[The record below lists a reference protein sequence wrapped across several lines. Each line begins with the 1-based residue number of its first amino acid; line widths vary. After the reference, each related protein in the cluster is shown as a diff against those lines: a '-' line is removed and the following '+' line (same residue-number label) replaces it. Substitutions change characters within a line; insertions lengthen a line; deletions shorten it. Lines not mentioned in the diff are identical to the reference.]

1 MVQYYSPANGRTK
14 ECLDSHN
21 YGSGLKLMEHSW
33 MKNNFVKTVESLIA
47 EGGRW
52 FNDPI
57 IWSGDYGDHADNYHK
72 NVKPIKVL
80 QSNEFY
86 RFLVNLDKKEYV
98 DKTEVPEID
107 GWQIYLLVNLDK
119 KQYVD
124 KTEVPE
130 IDGWQIHPLPL
141 LTADGN
147 GRGGGDYYG
156 EDRDGLIG
164 SWCLNRVIA
173 TNIEPD
179 SDFTKIHFN
188 LTEE

>member
-1 MVQYYSPANGRTK
+1 MGQYYSPANGRTK

-107 GWQIYLLVNLDK
+107 GWQI
-119 KQYVD
+119 
-124 KTEVPE
+124 
-130 IDGWQIHPLPL
+130 HPLPL